1 MNTKLEITFF
11 VLFAI
16 AILVGAVWAIVTE
29 KRLKRFFLG
38 KKAKDLEDT
47 IVTLEKNIANLNKTK
62 DSIEKEIALINNK
75 IKKSIRGLETIRF
88 NPFPDQGSNQS
99 FAIGML
105 NEENDG
111 LVISSLYSRE
121 RMSVFAKPIKNG
133 KSEYELSAEEKEALK
148 NQRYYLA
155 SVLRRQKTLDFFK
168 KKCTIL
174 PSSFFSRRSMS
185 VRT

>member
-1 MNTKLEITFF
+1 MNIKLEIVFF
-11 VLFAI
+11 VLTGI
-16 AILVGAVWAIVTE
+16 AIFFVVLGAVWVVITE

-47 IVTLEKNIANLNKTK
+47 IIALEDNIKKLNIAKEN
-62 DSIEKEIALINNK
+62 IEKDISKINAK
-75 IKKSIRGLETIRF
+75 LKKSIRGLETIRF

-105 NEENDG
+105 NEEGDG
-111 LVISSLYSRE
+111 LVMSSLYSRE

-148 NQRYYLA
+148 KA
-155 SVLRRQKTLDFFK
+155 EVK
-168 KKCTIL
+168 
-174 PSSFFSRRSMS
+174 
-185 VRT
+185 